1 LLSKRS
7 LGSSFFIE
15 IVVVMTAMLIAIMIF
30 VSYMLSSYIT
40 KNTER
45 TLQKQAATIVQYYP
59 DNKELL
65 NELDTF
71 NLKRIFGIEVTI
83 EENINQLP
91 IKRVF
96 MNNNDYIKVSYP
108 YPNSSKVIVLT
119 KNISDEKDMLTNIY
133 LIMILVT
140 VGGFLFIIYYASK
153 LSKQIMQPLHLITNK
168 FYNMNES
175 LLEPIKTEQ
184 LPSEFKQLGDA
195 FNDLITKIQTSI
207 NYRKELYIGTAHELK
222 TPLAVMKLKNQIT
235 LMKYKKKYD
244 PKEFLQENKE
254 TFEQNIK
261 SIDTLN
267 NMIHN
272 ILEYGRAEGQQFEK
286 PQRINII
293 RFLAQKSEEYELLA
307 HSQNR
312 DFIYNFEI
320 ERFIINIQPLLFM
333 HIFQNF
339 VQNALKFTPEGG
351 LVTVTVR
358 TDEENFIVEVIDEG
372 KGIDESENLFAP
384 FKRSAES
391 TGAGLGLFLAQNA
404 AESMGVKISL
414 KNRTDGTQGAIA
426 SILFPFDRFLH
437 NH

>member
-1 LLSKRS
+1 MLSKRS